1 MNQLFSLQSL
11 HQEKR
16 NVSMQKTKNPSATIY
31 FVSSESLSQ
40 GLTTKAQIYI
50 NISIGDLQSAGMIW
64 TNAALISWK
73 P

>member
-1 MNQLFSLQSL
+1 
-11 HQEKR
+11 
-16 NVSMQKTKNPSATIY
+16 MQKTKNPSATIY